1 MSRSTK
7 KRVDP
12 QRFVG
17 RQFTRTM
24 DIAPRW
30 WVSTDEIERWAVV
43 HSIRVDK
50 PFKIK
55 RNLLQ
60 QTITISQ
67 WQGPP
72 AARIYLAQS
81 ELP

>member
-12 QRFVG
+12 ERFVG

-24 DIAPRW
+24 DISPHW
-30 WVSTDEIERWAVV
+30 WVSMAVIERWAVV
-43 HSIRVDK
+43 HGIRVDQ

-55 RNLLQ
+55 RNWLQ
-60 QTITISQ
+60 QTVTISQ
-67 WQGPP
+67 RQGPP
-72 AARIYLAQS
+72 AARIYVAQC